1 MEQFVLESVFD
12 KRSLSIS
19 KVIVFFLVTY
29 SMLNLNN
36 SFCLCIYFLQSLV
49 CLWMHMAA
57 EVEVRTSN
65 GAVCLSHLVSV
76 NLHVY

>member
-1 MEQFVLESVFD
+1 
-12 KRSLSIS
+12 
-19 KVIVFFLVTY
+19 
-29 SMLNLNN
+29 MLNLNN